1 MIDTPANDDKP
12 MTPGEWV
19 RYALGAIAAWT
30 VVLALTALAAF
41 AAADIIKAIA

>member
-12 MTPGEWV
+12 MTLREWI
-19 RYALGAIAAWT
+19 RSALMAVAAWT
-30 VVLALTALAAF
+30 VVLALTALAAW